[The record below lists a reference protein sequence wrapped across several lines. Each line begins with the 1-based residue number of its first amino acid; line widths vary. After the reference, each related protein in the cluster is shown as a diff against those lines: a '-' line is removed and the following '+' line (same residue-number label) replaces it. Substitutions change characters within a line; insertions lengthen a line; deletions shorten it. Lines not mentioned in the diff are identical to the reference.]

1 MIQYDCKIKRKV
13 KKGVRKM
20 TKNEMAQDLT
30 RLLKLYR
37 GRDLK
42 NEDKV
47 IEAITKRSKKQ
58 ILDGFKY
65 LGKDPKSICFVVS
78 CLSGFIIK

>member
-1 MIQYDCKIKRKV
+1 
-13 KKGVRKM
+13 M
-20 TKNEMAQDLT
+20 TKKEMAQDLT

-47 IEAITKRSKKQ
+47 IEAITKKNKEQ
-58 ILDGFKY
+58 IENGFNYLAKY
-65 LGKDPKSICFVVS
+65 PKAICFVVS
-78 CLSGFIIK
+78 CLSGFIIKE